1 MTRGNETGVPEAE
14 TVEALYDAF
23 AQPLFWYAWSLLG
36 DPEQYTDDGDRPDE
50 DPVTDAVHEAF
61 VAGIGLESRLTDPA
75 DRGPWL
81 FALVRTACQQRGFAP
96 TCPYTRLA
104 TVPDEAPV
112 ARMFSRLPASHR
124 ELVEL
129 NLRHALSTSAVSRVL
144 GLEPRICGELSR
156 SAIRRAAEGLEE
168 LPAPEP
174 DEDTPSGTWRTQVH
188 QVSSALALLRPPGAP
203 PGLRDRVVHTCT
215 SPDAAEERSRITS
228 AMQPLATDGYPVHR
242 ARPLGATV
250 VEDPEEVGPV
260 EVPLPRA
267 LPRDLLTT
275 ADHPVRDDARSPL
288 PSPDHDPLDEVTD
301 TGRRRWPLPAISG
314 LATVAV
320 AVGLW
325 WWASSVGGPTTVIDS
340 GPVLPGQ
347 RPGLSEAEA
356 ASTASDGKPGSEP
369 TSVTVT
375 GDADAESPGADV
387 SGSDDPSTGPSGST
401 EEEREEAP
409 ERGDAPEVPEEAPGA
424 PGPPAQEPDPGEDAD
439 EEEPPGDGGGAPG
452 NGSPGLLGD
461 LLGLLFGSGQSE
473 ADQPTD

>member
-36 DPEQYTDDGDRPDE
+36 DPDQYTDDGDRPDE

-188 QVSSALALLRPPGAP
+188 QVSSALALLRPRAPRPVCATGSCTPVPHPTPPRSDPG
-203 PGLRDRVVHTCT
+203 
-215 SPDAAEERSRITS
+215 SPRRCSRSPRTATRSTARARWARRWSRTPRRSGPSRSRS
-228 AMQPLATDGYPVHR
+228 PCPAPRPADHR
-242 ARPLGATV
+242 RPPRTRR
-250 VEDPEEVGPV
+250 
-260 EVPLPRA
+260 RA
-267 LPRDLLTT
+267 LPAALARPRPARRGHRHRAPTLAAARDLGPGHRGGGGG
-275 ADHPVRDDARSPL
+275 AVVVGQFGGRPHHRDRLRP
-288 PSPDHDPLDEVTD
+288 
-301 TGRRRWPLPAISG
+301 GPAG
-314 LATVAV
+314 AA
-320 AVGLW
+320 
-325 WWASSVGGPTTVIDS
+325 S
-340 GPVLPGQ
+340 GPV
-347 RPGLSEAEA
+347 R
-356 ASTASDGKPGSEP
+356 
-369 TSVTVT
+369 
-375 GDADAESPGADV
+375 
-387 SGSDDPSTGPSGST
+387 
-401 EEEREEAP
+401 
-409 ERGDAPEVPEEAPGA
+409 
-424 PGPPAQEPDPGEDAD
+424 
-439 EEEPPGDGGGAPG
+439 GGG
-452 NGSPGLLGD
+452 GLHRL
-461 LLGLLFGSGQSE
+461 
-473 ADQPTD
+473 